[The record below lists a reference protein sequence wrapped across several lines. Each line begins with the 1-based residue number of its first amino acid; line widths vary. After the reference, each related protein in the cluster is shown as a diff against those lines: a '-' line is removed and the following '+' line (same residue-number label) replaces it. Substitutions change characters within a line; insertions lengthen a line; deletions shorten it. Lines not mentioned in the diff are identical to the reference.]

1 MRAQSFHVIH
11 NFTGGT
17 DGANALNG
25 LMMGT
30 AGNMYGTTSAG
41 GAYNNG
47 TVFRI
52 SPIGA
57 FQTIY
62 AFRGG
67 SDGSAPQSFLIA
79 DSQGNLYGSTSGGG
93 AFGGGTVFRIVNST
107 KTTLHN
113 FGSG

>member
-1 MRAQSFHVIH
+1 MEALRVSFAWRFAFVLAIACCFVSVQSMRAQSFHVIH

-25 LMMGT
+25 LMMSASGY
-30 AGNMYGTTSAG
+30 MYGTTSGG

-47 TVFRI
+47 TVYRI
-52 SPIGA
+52 GWLGN

-67 SDGSAPQSFLIA
+67 SDGSSPQGFLID
-79 DSQGNLYGSTSGGG
+79 DSSG
-93 AFGGGTVFRIVNST
+93 R
-107 KTTLHN
+107 
-113 FGSG
+113 